1 MRIRTRLAGAVA
13 GTAFAGLTAL
23 AIGTAA
29 PAGAQP
35 IQPVNRTVSV
45 APQHTAVNQSCWGD
59 DCGWDDWGD
68 GGWDDS
74 GWDSWGGGWN
84 SWGDGGW

>member
-1 MRIRTRLAGAVA
+1 MRIRTRVAGAAA

-35 IQPVNRTVSV
+35 IQPATQTVSS
-45 APQHTAVNQSCWGD
+45 APQHATVTQGGCWDGDCWGD
-59 DCGWDDWGD
+59 WDD
-68 GGWDDS
+68 
-74 GWDSWGGGWN
+74 GWDSWGGDWD
-84 SWGDGGW
+84 SWGGWYGW